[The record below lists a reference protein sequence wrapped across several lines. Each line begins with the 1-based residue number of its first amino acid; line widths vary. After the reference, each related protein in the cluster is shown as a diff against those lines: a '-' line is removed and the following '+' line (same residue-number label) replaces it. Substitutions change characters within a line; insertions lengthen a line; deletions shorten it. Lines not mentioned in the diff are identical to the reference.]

1 MLHAKK
7 ENMHR
12 ACLSKHNSNGE
23 KQTILLMIQTEKDGI
38 TLQQQDYWY

>member
-1 MLHAKK
+1 
-7 ENMHR
+7 MHC

-23 KQTILLMIQTEKDGI
+23 KQTILQTKLNKLLMIQTEKDGI